1 MTKILFATQNQ
12 GKQREISQLAEI
24 YGDDIQLVF
33 PDTSIQVKVEETGT
47 TFEQNALL
55 KAEAYAELVDDDTI
69 IVGDDSG
76 LIIPALNNEP
86 GVYSRRWAGYEMS
99 DQQLVEY
106 CLEKMEGLHGDD
118 RIAIFET
125 VLVALFPNGASK
137 IYRGQM
143 FGRMMEQAGEGE
155 IPEGFPFRSLFWV
168 DGMECLLR
176 DFDTFTTAERDGFL
190 THREGAFLELFNEVS
205 R

>member
-1 MTKILFATQNQ
+1 MTKIFFATQNK

-24 YGDDIQLVF
+24 YGDDIILSF
-33 PDTSIQVKVEETGT
+33 PGTSTHVKVEESGA

-55 KAEAYAELVDDDTI
+55 KAEAYAELVDNDTI

-86 GVYSRRWAGYEMS
+86 GVHSRRWAGYEMS
-99 DQQLVEY
+99 DQELIDY
-106 CLEKMEGLHGDD
+106 CLEKMEDLHGDD
-118 RIAIFET
+118 RIAIFEA

-143 FGRMMEQAGEGE
+143 FGRMMEEAGEGE
-155 IPEGFPFRSLFWV
+155 IQEGFPFRSLFWV

-176 DFDTFTTAERDGFL
+176 DFNNFTTAERDGFL
-190 THREGAFLELFNEVS
+190 THREAAFLELFNEVS